1 MNLRRSSSTLRFP
14 MKSSN
19 FNTNN
24 TKTPE
29 MFLMKNYYYSL
40 EFELTNEPE
49 ESREIILSPSV
60 PYTFSDYVEFLEV
73 LEKAIC
79 MNALKLK

>member
-1 MNLRRSSSTLRFP
+1 
-14 MKSSN
+14 
-19 FNTNN
+19 
-24 TKTPE
+24 
-29 MFLMKNYYYSL
+29 MKNYYYSL
-40 EFELTNEPE
+40 EFELINEPE
-49 ESREIILSPSV
+49 EGREIILSPSV